1 MSLKTSTSTS
11 ISAST
16 TQMTT
21 ATLDTLPD
29 NAKAAAEAEKKAV
42 DHELEDL
49 AGRLY
54 LDMQTKAKEE
64 LALQKVCLSEDM
76 RKVVEHLEPE
86 WEDTRKET
94 TDEGYLD
101 ELQATLMTEAALEL
115 IRYQEETMIREAQ
128 EKGLEE
134 FDVSLD
140 DDDFFGKTARSLSKI
155 EAQRR
160 LHGAGYI
167 FYVSRLSEEQA
178 TAENLHSPKEYEFLA
193 QYLMEA
199 GLEVV
204 SSTYR
209 SSVALETNYLRRK

>member
-1 MSLKTSTSTS
+1 MPPT
-11 ISAST
+11 ANEA
-16 TQMTT
+16 T
-21 ATLDTLPD
+21 ATPPDT
-29 NAKAAAEAEKKAV
+29 AEAAAEAEKEAAG
-42 DHELEDL
+42 HELEKLARQLELDMKTKAEEDL
-49 AGRLY
+49 AMQK
-54 LDMQTKAKEE
+54 LD
-64 LALQKVCLSEDM
+64 
-76 RKVVEHLEPE
+76 
-86 WEDTRKET
+86 WEDTLKDPTR
-94 TDEGYLD
+94 EGHLG
-101 ELQATLMTEAALEL
+101 EVQATPMTEAALDL
-115 IRYQEETMIREAQ
+115 VRHQEDALVREAE
-128 EKGLEE
+128 EKGLQA
-134 FDVSLD
+134 FDASLITN
-140 DDDFFGKTARSLSKI
+140 DFFGKTARSLSKI